1 MAVIL
6 QTMLNGEV
14 TAMSIRT
21 LKSATKE
28 ASKAIVRNGI
38 MSAASILVV
47 GACLL
52 LFGVFMIITINVNY
66 IGEQITNQCQLQ
78 VYIDDNMRD
87 AANIERIG
95 KEIRSLENVESAQH
109 VTGKQT
115 FDEFKNDLTAEE
127 LTAYEAVPETI
138 ISDSFK
144 VILADLSLAGD
155 VADKAEKIEGVSRVN
170 NHENEIA
177 TVETLSR
184 VIRHVSVWVVLFFAL
199 ISIFIISNTIKLTVH
214 NRRREINIMKY
225 IGATDSFIRWP
236 FVVEGVIVGLIGATV
251 AFIATHIGYAVLLG
265 QISKISAIS
274 SLIKLKTFG
283 DMFGILL
290 LTYVFLGFAIGSVGS
305 AVSIRKYLKV

>member
-1 MAVIL
+1 
-6 QTMLNGEV
+6 
-14 TAMSIRT
+14 MSIRT

-38 MSAASILVV
+38 MSVASIIIVT
-47 GACLL
+47 ACLF
-52 LFGVFMIITINVNY
+52 LFGAFMIITINVNY
-66 IGEQITNQCQLQ
+66 IGEQIANQCQIQ

-95 KEIRSLENVESAQH
+95 ASLRAIENVESAQH

-115 FDEFKNDLTAEE
+115 FDEFKAGLTAEE

-144 VILADLSLAGD
+144 VILHDLSLADD
-155 VADKAEKIEGVSRVN
+155 VSDMVQKIEGVSRVN
-170 NHENEIA
+170 NHQNAIA
-177 TVETLSR
+177 TIETLSR
-184 VIRHVSVWVVLFFAL
+184 VVRHVSVWVVLLFAV

-214 NRRREINIMKY
+214 NRRKEINIMKY

-236 FVVEGVIVGLIGATV
+236 FVVEGVIVGLIGAV
-251 AFIATHIGYAVLLG
+251 IAFIITHICYAVLLG
-265 QISKISAIS
+265 QVAKISAIS
-274 SLIKLKTFG
+274 SLILLKTFG
-283 DMFGILL
+283 EMFPILIV
-290 LTYVFLGFAIGSVGS
+290 TYIFLGFAIGSVGS

>member
-1 MAVIL
+1 M
-6 QTMLNGEV
+6 MLNGEV

-38 MSAASILVV
+38 MSVASIFVV

-52 LFGVFMIITINVNY
+52 LFGVFMIITMNINY
-66 IGEQITNQCQLQ
+66 IGDQIANQCQLQ

-87 AANIERIG
+87 VANIDRIG
-95 KEIRSLENVESAQH
+95 NEIRALESVESATH

-115 FDEFKNDLTAEE
+115 FDEFKEGLTDEE

-144 VILADLSLAGD
+144 VILTDLSFAGD

-170 NHENEIA
+170 NHQNAIA

-184 VIRHVSVWVVLFFAL
+184 VIRHVSVWVVLFFAF

-214 NRRREINIMKY
+214 NRRKEINIMKY

-236 FVVEGVIVGLIGATV
+236 FVVEGVIVGLIGAAV
-251 AFIATHIGYAVLLG
+251 AFIVTDIGYAVLLG
-265 QISKISAIS
+265 QISKVSAIS
-274 SLIKLKTFG
+274 SLIQFKTFG

-290 LTYVFLGFAIGSVGS
+290 LTYIFLGFAIGSVGS

>member
-1 MAVIL
+1 
-6 QTMLNGEV
+6 
-14 TAMSIRT
+14 MSIRT
-21 LKSATKE
+21 LRSATKE

-38 MSAASILVV
+38 MSVASIIVV
-47 GACLL
+47 VACLF
-52 LFGVFMIITINVNY
+52 LFGVFMIITMNVNY
-66 IGEQITNQCQLQ
+66 IGDQIANQCQLQ
-78 VYIDDNMRD
+78 VYVDDSMRD

-95 KEIRSLENVESAQH
+95 VEIRAIENVESATH

-115 FDEFKNDLTAEE
+115 FDEFKQGLTKDE
-127 LTAYEAVPETI
+127 LTAYEAVPETV

-144 VILADLSLAGD
+144 VILTDLSLASD
-155 VADKAEKIEGVSRVN
+155 VADKAEKIDGVSRVN
-170 NHENEIA
+170 NHQNAIA
-177 TVETLSR
+177 TIETLSR
-184 VIRHVSVWVVLFFAL
+184 VIRHVSVWVVILFAL

-236 FVVEGVIVGLIGATV
+236 FVVEGVIVGLIGAV
-251 AFIATHIGYAVLLG
+251 IAFVVTHIGYAVLLG

-274 SLIKLKTFG
+274 SLIKLKAFG